1 MKIDYAIFLHKIGWS
16 IHTSIHTCF
25 VKVLKNLHQ
34 LNVECRDFQILE
46 ETDILFPD
54 DELDI
59 LDLDEDE
66 LLFEVGILPSY
77 MLNIC

>member
-1 MKIDYAIFLHKIGWS
+1 MMASVMMRWAQKHRLLVWMFLSRMLQVNINCH
-16 IHTSIHTCF
+16 
-25 VKVLKNLHQ
+25 
-34 LNVECRDFQILE
+34 DFQILE

-66 LLFEVGILPSY
+66 LLFEVGQTLKQ
-77 MLNIC
+77 MLKE